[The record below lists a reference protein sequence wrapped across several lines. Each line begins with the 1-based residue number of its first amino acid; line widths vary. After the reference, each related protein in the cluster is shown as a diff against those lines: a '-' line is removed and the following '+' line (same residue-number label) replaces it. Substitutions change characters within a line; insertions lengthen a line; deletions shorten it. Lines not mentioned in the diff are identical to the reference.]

1 MDGIEGGGVL
11 VVGGAVDGGGRG
23 AGAEHD
29 GDLVGD
35 DGIGPAGESGFGGK
49 SEKSDS
55 LDTAGLENVGQ
66 LGVCL
71 EKRIV
76 CPEVVDLVAEG
87 VRAVFESAKERAKGV
102 ILFGE
107 GFGDLEADEGEGAAV
122 LGVGT
127 GAKLTHD
134 EGDHGIGAVAHFF
147 GEGLD
152 SASGGFSNTGIV
164 TESEGDSGFA
174 DASGLSEV
182 GHTEGLHRGKI
193 KLNCSTWRGKV

>member
-1 MDGIEGGGVL
+1 MELANGIEGGGVL
-11 VVGGAVDGGGRG
+11 VVRGAVDGGGGG
-23 AGAEHD
+23 AGAEYD

-35 DGIGPAGESGFGGK
+35 NRFGPTGESGFGGK

-66 LGVCL
+66 LGVSL
-71 EKRIV
+71 KKRIV
-76 CPEVVDLVAEG
+76 RPEAVDLIAECG
-87 VRAVFESAKERAKGV
+87 RAVFKSAKEGAKGV

-107 GFGDLEADEGEGAAV
+107 SLGDLESDEGEGAAI

-147 GEGLD
+147 G
-152 SASGGFSNTGIV
+152 
-164 TESEGDSGFA
+164 
-174 DASGLSEV
+174 
-182 GHTEGLHRGKI
+182 
-193 KLNCSTWRGKV
+193 

>member
-1 MDGIEGGGVL
+1 M
-11 VVGGAVDGGGRG
+11 
-23 AGAEHD
+23 
-29 GDLVGD
+29 GD
-35 DGIGPAGESGFGGK
+35 DGFGPAGESGFGGK

-66 LGVCL
+66 LGVSL

-87 VRAVFESAKERAKGV
+87 GRAIFESVKERAKGV

-107 GFGDLEADEGEGAAV
+107 GFGDLEANEGEGAAE
-122 LGVGT
+122 LGVGA

-147 GEGLD
+147 GEGLN
-152 SASGGFSNTGIV
+152 SASGGFADTGIV

-174 DASGLSEV
+174 DASGCSKV
-182 GHTEGLHRGKI
+182 GHSERLHK
-193 KLNCSTWRGKV
+193 

>member
-1 MDGIEGGGVL
+1 VELANGIEGGGVL
-11 VVGGAVDGGGRG
+11 VVGGAVDGGGGG
-23 AGAEHD
+23 AGAEDD

-35 DGIGPAGESGFGGK
+35 DGFGPTGESGFGGK
-49 SEKSDS
+49 SKESDS

-76 CPEVVDLVAEG
+76 GPEVVDLVPECG
-87 VRAVFESAKERAKGV
+87 RTVFESAKERAKGV

-107 GFGDLEADEGEGAAV
+107 GFGDLEADEREGAAV

-134 EGDHGIGAVAHFF
+134 EGDHGIGAVAHFL

-152 SASGGFSNTGIV
+152 SASGGFADPGIV
-164 TESEGDSGFA
+164 AESEGDSGFA
-174 DASGLSEV
+174 DASGCSKV
-182 GHTEGLHRGKI
+182 GHTEGLHRTKP
-193 KLNCSTWRGKV
+193 N